1 MARRPGLTRMPLE
14 AVARRLG
21 NERAHQRDLYARLS
35 ETDLDVADPLAP
47 LERRYR
53 LRVRRRERNEELGV
67 SETALGQLCGIAG
80 VPAQFLERAPASVG
94 LDVMRS
100 MLRLAQE
107 GDDRQHLLR
116 VKDGRSPRLRAVL
129 PSSYVRLD
137 DLDVLSEVERS
148 AGEGWANAVNVW
160 ITDDL
165 FALRLVAGQ
174 EVNLGTLQRPDPTR
188 AGIDVVSSETGV
200 RPLEIRSVL
209 FRQVCANGM
218 TRLVDSHRELRTRY
232 ARGDRAA
239 LREVLRTAVDRAVNE
254 GTQAAARLAAARSQY
269 VEDPLRELEEILRRY
284 RLGSIRGRI
293 GRWVVEEVLRDQT
306 LFGTTRFAIVQA
318 FTAAARG
325 LDYPSRVRF
334 EDAMGAYLFDAPA
347 A

>member
-14 AVARRLG
+14 AVSARLSK
-21 NERAHQRDLYARLS
+21 ERKDQRDLYARLS
-35 ETDLDVADPLAP
+35 ETSLDVADPLAP
-47 LERRYR
+47 LHQRYRVRVEKRERR
-53 LRVRRRERNEELGV
+53 EEMGIA
-67 SETALGQLCGIAG
+67 ETALGQLCAVAG

-148 AGEGWANAVNVW
+148 AGVGWANAVNVW

-165 FALRLVAGQ
+165 FALRLVAGR
-174 EVNLGTLQRPDPTR
+174 EVNLGSVQRPDPAQ

-200 RPLEIRSVL
+200 RPLEIRSLL

-218 TRLVDSHRELRTRY
+218 TRVVDSQRELRARY

-239 LREVLRTAVDRAVNE
+239 LREVLR
-254 GTQAAARLAAARSQY
+254 
-269 VEDPLRELEEILRRY
+269 
-284 RLGSIRGRI
+284 
-293 GRWVVEEVLRDQT
+293 
-306 LFGTTRFAIVQA
+306 
-318 FTAAARG
+318 
-325 LDYPSRVRF
+325 
-334 EDAMGAYLFDAPA
+334 
-347 A
+347 